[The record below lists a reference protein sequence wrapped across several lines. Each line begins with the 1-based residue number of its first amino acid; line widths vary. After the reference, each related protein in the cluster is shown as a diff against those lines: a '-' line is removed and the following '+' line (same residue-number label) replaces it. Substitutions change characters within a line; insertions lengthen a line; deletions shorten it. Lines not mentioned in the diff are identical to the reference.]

1 MPPQLLACSMTMG
14 KQLQIFCRKMLNVFN
29 FEESKIKEIII
40 EFSDNESSVN
50 VTVKQEKLPDQSI
63 FFDNEK
69 GFEIFVNT
77 LNSQKWKD

>member
-1 MPPQLLACSMTMG
+1 MG
-14 KQLQIFCRKMLNVFN
+14 KQLQISCRKMLKVFN

-40 EFSDNESSVN
+40 EFSVNESSVN

-77 LNSQKWKD
+77 LNSQEWKD